1 MNQPDNIPSLL
12 GEALLGAIRQ
22 AVREEIQSLIR
33 RDDHES
39 DRLLTAEKAAQMLSV
54 SPDWL
59 YRKARKLPFSR
70 KLGPK
75 MLRFSHLGIEKWI
88 ATKKISLEIEEIE
101 KEKVRSRRHHLRE
114 RPRP

>member
-33 RDDHES
+33 RDVHGS
-39 DRLLTAEKAAQMLSV
+39 DRLLTTEKAAQMLSV

-59 YRKARKLPFSR
+59 YCNARKLPFSR
-70 KLGPK
+70 KD
-75 MLRFSHLGIEKWI
+75 LRCY
-88 ATKKISLEIEEIE
+88 A
-101 KEKVRSRRHHLRE
+101 SRTWGS
-114 RPRP
+114 